1 MLRRARVRFSGFPR
15 NQDNLEGWYRV
26 MGDYCTVEF
35 VLFFDC
41 PEEVMEQRL
50 LKRGETSGRTDDNP
64 DSIRKRFH
72 TYLDST
78 MPVIQIFGQQGKVRQ
93 ISAVPS
99 ADVVYREVQALFS
112 SMSSN
117 GSSIHSP
124 YAATSAS
131 SIVISAPVSSAAPV
145 AAAAASSPGR
155 PKVVFVLGGPGAGKG
170 TQCANIVRDFAF
182 VHLSAGDLLRDARNS
197 GDETGKMIDHYIKEG
212 QIVPVEVTVALI
224 RKAIESNQRQ
234 GKSLFLVD
242 GFPRNQ
248 DNLEGWYRVMGDYCT
263 VEFVLFFDCPEE
275 VMEQRLLKR
284 GETSG
289 RTDDNPDSI
298 RKRFHTYLES
308 TLPIIDRFAKE
319 GKVQRVL
326 ATASVDEVYGVVRE
340 IFSTYSW

>member
-1 MLRRARVRFSGFPR
+1 
-15 NQDNLEGWYRV
+15 

-41 PEEVMEQRL
+41 PEEVMEERL

-72 TYLDST
+72 TYLEST
-78 MPVIQIFGQQGKVRQ
+78 MPVIQIFSQQGKVRQ
-93 ISAVPS
+93 ISAVPT
-99 ADVVYREVQALFS
+99 ADVVYKEVQALFS
-112 SMSSN
+112 SMSSAVTAVP
-117 GSSIHSP
+117 S
-124 YAATSAS
+124 TSAS
-131 SIVISAPVSSAAPV
+131 ASAPILTVVPSSSTV
-145 AAAAASSPGR
+145 AAATATSSTGR

-224 RKAIESNQRQ
+224 KKAIESHQRQ

-275 VMEQRLLKR
+275 VMEERLLKR

-326 ATASVDEVYGVVRE
+326 ATASVDDVYRVVKE
-340 IFSTYSW
+340 IFATYKW